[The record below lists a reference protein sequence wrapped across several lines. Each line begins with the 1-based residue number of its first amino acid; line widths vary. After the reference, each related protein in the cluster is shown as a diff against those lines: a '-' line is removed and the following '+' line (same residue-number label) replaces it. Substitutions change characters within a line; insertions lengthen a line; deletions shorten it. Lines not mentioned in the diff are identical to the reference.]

1 MVTIDNLTSTIND
14 IIDDYSESLRKRLE
28 EKLDDTARSII
39 DYIKLNAPRSG
50 KSNALADSFKMIES
64 GQGINKVITIYSKSK
79 GRIIHLLEFGYKHRG
94 GKFISPRPFMR
105 PAYDTLTPKMLED
118 IIRIIKN
125 GGTLWARY
133 LKSYTKY

>member
-1 MVTIDNLTSTIND
+1 MVISLVTIDNLTSKIND
-14 IIDDYSESLRKRLE
+14 IIDEYSEGVKKRLE
-28 EKLDDTARSII
+28 EKLDETARSII

-50 KSNALADSFKMIES
+50 NSNALADSFKMIES

-105 PAYDTLTPKMLED
+105 PAYDALTPKMVEE
-118 IIRIIKN
+118 IIRIIEN
-125 GGTLWARY
+125 GGTV
-133 LKSYTKY
+133 